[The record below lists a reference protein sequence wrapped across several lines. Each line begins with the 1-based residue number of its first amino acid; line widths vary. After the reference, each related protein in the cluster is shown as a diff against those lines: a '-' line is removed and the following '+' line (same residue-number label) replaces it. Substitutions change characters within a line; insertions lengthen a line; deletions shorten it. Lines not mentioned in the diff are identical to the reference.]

1 MDFPIKKIVLGFA
14 GFMIVLN
21 LLVLDI
27 EILQN
32 SSNPTIQKIT
42 QKTPPTATL
51 MPETELAES
60 SQTTAASCP
69 TACLDIIKQAT
80 ASSKITTTAK
90 TNATTTGVKEFFIP
104 IGSGSTSLSD
114 WEDVNGL
121 QVYVDASQYS
131 AIKSAVFEASV
142 RVPTKNQW
150 IDVRL
155 YNVTD
160 KHAVWF
166 SEVRFPSGS
175 DPTLI
180 RSAPMVLDSG
190 SKLLK
195 VQMRTQLGH
204 IAYLDQSRIVITMY

>member
-1 MDFPIKKIVLGFA
+1 
-14 GFMIVLN
+14 MIVLN

-42 QKTPPTATL
+42 QKTLPVPTS
-51 MPETELAES
+51 MPESGSAQLP
-60 SQTTAASCP
+60 QNAATSCS
-69 TACLDIIKQAT
+69 TACIDIIKQAT
-80 ASSKITTTAK
+80 ASSKITTAVK
-90 TNATTTGVKEFFIP
+90 TNSTTSGVKEFFIP
-104 IGSGSTSLSD
+104 IGSGSTSISD

-121 QVYVDASQYS
+121 QVYVDTSQYG

-150 IDVRL
+150 VDVRL